1 MTKRLIVTPK
11 ENGWYYILDTEH
23 NQRVG
28 VQKDGVLKVKRFKSL
43 VGANA
48 FIKKIEFAR
57 SKNEAEQRLEE
68 K

>member
-1 MTKRLIVTPK
+1 MTKRLVVTPK

-28 VQKDGVLKVKRFKSL
+28 VQKGGKLKVKRFKSL
-43 VGANA
+43 AGANF
-48 FIKKIEFAR
+48 FIDKIEFAR
-57 SKNEAEQRLEE
+57 SKSNAEKRLEE